1 MFNHQHTIFFTST
14 SLLIC
19 SISNFTLIYISLFHS
34 KQIQGAY
41 RRMVVMFSAL
51 GFLFS
56 LSEFIAR
63 PFAHNYNRAL
73 ILFSIND
80 WISSKSFLEIAISVW
95 MTFYLL
101 IISFIGIQFLYRYIC
116 LFHSAKVRY
125 FDGFGTVLW
134 ISYLLIPAAGFNIA
148 FYQLLKPTDTSD
160 DYLRKVIRENYDL
173 EISAIARYTLALYSE
188 SNVIQWEILSLI
200 IAAGIVL
207 CFQYFIVI
215 FFGVKL
221 HFKIKEKLGTFS
233 PCQVKIQSQIFRAL
247 VAQTVGPTLFLV
259 LPSAPFF
266 LTTLLSP
273 YIDMEINW
281 KTGWLYTLIGIY
293 PIFDSIA
300 FILIVSEY
308 RNYVRSKLFCK
319 TNKSPR
325 EFGNKISIHP
335 IRCINTEIV
344 SDT

>member
-1 MFNHQHTIFFTST
+1 MPRIV
-14 SLLIC
+14 
-19 SISNFTLIYISLFHS
+19 SLFD
-34 KQIQGAY
+34 KPKTVA
-41 RRMVVMFSAL
+41 FNF
-51 GFLFS
+51 FLIF
-56 LSEFIAR
+56 
-63 PFAHNYNRAL
+63 
-73 ILFSIND
+73 
-80 WISSKSFLEIAISVW
+80 
-95 MTFYLL
+95 
-101 IISFIGIQFLYRYIC
+101 
-116 LFHSAKVRY
+116 
-125 FDGFGTVLW
+125 
-134 ISYLLIPAAGFNIA
+134 
-148 FYQLLKPTDTSD
+148 
-160 DYLRKVIRENYDL
+160 RKVIRENYDL

-308 RNYVRSKLFCK
+308 RNYVRSELTVRMKFK
-319 TNKSPR
+319 KR
-325 EFGNKISIHP
+325 RI
-335 IRCINTEIV
+335 
-344 SDT
+344 